1 MLNLLEQN
9 TISFVGEFTIPNF
22 SCSLDQLVGDL
33 WGVITRALFACGL
46 PRGKPM
52 RKSISAKT

>member
-1 MLNLLEQN
+1 LEQN

-22 SCSLDQLVGDL
+22 PRSLGQLVADL
-33 WGVITRALFACGL
+33 YVVITQAFFACGL